1 MKIFQSRSF
10 ERKAKKFTKKEK
22 ETLDSNIREIIK
34 NPQIGDE
41 KRGDLK
47 GVFVYKFKLKTAQYL
62 LSYRFNKKDLEL
74 IMIGHHENYYK
85 DLKTYL
91 KTRK

>member
-10 ERKAKKFTKKEK
+10 ERKTKKFSKKEK
-22 ETLDSNIREIIK
+22 EVLDKKIHEIV
-34 NPQIGDE
+34 NQPQIGDE

-47 GVFVYKFKLKTAQYL
+47 GVFVYKFKIENKRYL
-62 LSYRFNKKDLEL
+62 LSYRFIKRDLEL
-74 IMIGHHENYYK
+74 IMIGPHENYYK